1 MRRFSFLTALGF
13 SLSLISSSVL
23 ANINAQTSNPVTTTT
38 AVADKNI
45 TPLPDNI
52 TSGPDDERIP
62 ELPAAI
68 VRLLEQGMTLESR
81 FDAGA
86 GLTGWLLSVDNR
98 FTLLY
103 STADHSTLISGTLL
117 DQNGQNLS
125 EQHMQQYLPRPDI
138 RVLEK
143 AWSVQQHS
151 ADTPQ
156 PVADTEAP
164 VRTVYVFFDP
174 ACPFCRLSW
183 QAFKPYVQKGADI
196 RWIPVAFL
204 RPASRIAADQLMQA
218 DNPLNTLQNMMEHP
232 QKASEIQA
240 AASDK
245 EASDQRWQSLQ
256 HNMELMQ
263 RFGLQGTPAM
273 VWQDTNGQIKTFS
286 GMPELK
292 DFASITGLPEQP
304 QTAPELSR
312 FR

>member
-13 SLSLISSSVL
+13 GLSLISSSVL
-23 ANINAQTSNPVTTTT
+23 ANINTQTSNPVAATS
-38 AVADKNI
+38 VADQNI

-52 TSGPDDERIP
+52 TSGPNDERIP

-86 GLTGWLLSVDNR
+86 GLTGWLLSVDDR

-138 RVLEK
+138 QVLEK

-151 ADTPQ
+151 ADT
-156 PVADTEAP
+156 EAAAH
-164 VRTVYVFFDP
+164 TVYVFFDP

-196 RWIPVAFL
+196 RWVPVAFL
-204 RPASRIAADQLMQA
+204 QPASRIAADRLMQS

-232 QKASEIQA
+232 KQASEIQA
-240 AASDK
+240 TASGK
-245 EASDQRWQSLQ
+245 EVSDQRWQSLQ

-273 VWQDTNGQIKTFS
+273 VWQDADGQIKTFS